1 MVRELWRAAKAG
13 DLTGATELVAQH
25 ADVNQASDEQGW
37 TPLCFAAGRGDLA
50 LLRLLLENGADVFRT
65 GRDLRTPYKI
75 AIAAGHLDAARL
87 LADAE
92 SRSKGDQM
100 KTSSLAWQD
109 RPYCRAYEG
118 TQLAPFLQLTAGTIV
133 FIHQDFS
140 VTPSISR
147 SADALLDGRDPAWRA
162 FCRDRL
168 GFRVPTDYDL
178 APSRTLA
185 AS

>member
-1 MVRELWRAAKAG
+1 MVHELWRAVKAG
-13 DLTGATELVAQH
+13 DLTRATELVAQRV
-25 ADVNQASDEQGW
+25 DVNQASDEQGW

-50 LLRLLLENGADVFRT
+50 LLRMLLENGADVFRT

-75 AIAAGHLDAARL
+75 AIAAGHIDAARA

-92 SRSKGDQM
+92 SRSGGEQK

-118 TQLAPFLQLTAGTIV
+118 TQVAPFLQLTADAII

-140 VTPSISR
+140 VTPSISHGVGV
-147 SADALLDGRDPAWRA
+147 LLDGKDPAWRA
-162 FCRDRL
+162 FCQDRL

-185 AS
+185 AP